1 LKEEKATLKG
11 MVESCDELITEIA
24 KEIGLDRMREDTEDE
39 DEDEDGSDGE
49 AAATPIAVVPPL
61 ALVPPIATA
70 PEEVVEEKDPIEM
83 VPEQEAPVGHEVILV
98 DAKPEL

>member
-1 LKEEKATLKG
+1 LKEEKTTLEG
-11 MVESCDELITEIA
+11 MIESCDELITEIT

-39 DEDEDGSDGE
+39 DEDEDGNNGGD
-49 AAATPIAVVPPL
+49 AAATPVAVVPPL

-83 VPEQEAPVGHEVILV
+83 IPE
-98 DAKPEL
+98 

>member
-39 DEDEDGSDGE
+39 DEDDNDGE
-49 AAATPIAVVPPL
+49 ATATPIAVVPPL

-70 PEEVVEEKDPIEM
+70 PEEVVEEKDPVEM